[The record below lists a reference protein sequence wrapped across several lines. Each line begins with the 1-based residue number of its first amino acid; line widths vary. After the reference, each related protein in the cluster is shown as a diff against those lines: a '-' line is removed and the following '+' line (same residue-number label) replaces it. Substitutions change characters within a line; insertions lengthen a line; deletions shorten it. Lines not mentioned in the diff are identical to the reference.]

1 MKMIKFVGFIIGI
14 MLTAIGFY
22 LGGYDFNERG
32 YVALNLYFAALILGV
47 LGAILF
53 STFEE

>member
-1 MKMIKFVGFIIGI
+1 MKLAGFIIGV
-14 MLTAIGFY
+14 MLTVIGFY
-22 LGGYDFNERG
+22 VSGYDFNERG
-32 YVALNLYFAALILGV
+32 YVAVNLYIGSLIFGI

>member
-1 MKMIKFVGFIIGI
+1 MIKFVGFIIGI